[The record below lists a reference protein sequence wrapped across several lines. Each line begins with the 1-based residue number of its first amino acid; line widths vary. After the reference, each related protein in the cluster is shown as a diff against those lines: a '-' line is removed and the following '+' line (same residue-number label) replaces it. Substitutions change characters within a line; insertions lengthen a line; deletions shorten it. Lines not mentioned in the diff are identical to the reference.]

1 MLKYEKSNIPLAKKL
16 RKNMTDCERKLWY
29 EFLRSYPLRFQRQ
42 KVIGKYIADF
52 YCAKAGLV
60 VELDGGEH
68 YEPEQI
74 EYDAERTKYLNEVNI
89 QVLRFTNIEVLNN
102 FYSVCSTIDEYT
114 KSRLPLTREL
124 SRSD

>member
-74 EYDAERTKYLNEVNI
+74 EYDAERTKYLNLGN
-89 QVLRFTNIEVLNN
+89 
-102 FYSVCSTIDEYT
+102 
-114 KSRLPLTREL
+114 EL
-124 SRSD
+124 SLDTIKSIAKECSEHGAAYVKICGGEP